1 MIHSGARGVP
11 DRSGFSVPTHLFR
24 HVGEAS
30 GGDEVSA
37 DGMRVSRRGIEATR
51 DQDDVRTELPCHRH
65 NHAPVERIAFRNEP
79 NDDSYDHARSRA
91 RRSKIRAPFL
101 PERGQVL
108 GVSHGRLEPARPRNV
123 DVETD
128 AGTDPALDR
137 TSGSR
142 VKVAVVVAVQ

>member
-1 MIHSGARGVP
+1 MVNDWSTNHLLILHPSDNIPMIHSGARGVP

-91 RRSKIRAPFL
+91 RR
-101 PERGQVL
+101 
-108 GVSHGRLEPARPRNV
+108 
-123 DVETD
+123 
-128 AGTDPALDR
+128 
-137 TSGSR
+137 
-142 VKVAVVVAVQ
+142 